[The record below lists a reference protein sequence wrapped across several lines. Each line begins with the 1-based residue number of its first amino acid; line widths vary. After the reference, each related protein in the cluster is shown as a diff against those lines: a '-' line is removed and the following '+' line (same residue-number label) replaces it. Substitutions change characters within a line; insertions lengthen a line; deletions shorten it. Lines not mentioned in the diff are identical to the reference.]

1 MKPIKLTMS
10 AFGPYR
16 EETIIDFDKLGE
28 SGLFLV
34 TGDTGAGKTTIFD
47 AISFALFNDVSGSNR
62 PVTSLRS
69 DFATTEDTYVELVF
83 EHKNKI
89 YTVRRTPPYERQKNR
104 GEGVTKNLADAS
116 LSYDDK
122 IITKTSNVNEK
133 IIEII
138 GINSKQFKQIAM
150 LAQGEFLNILFAKS
164 EDRTEVFRKIFET
177 DIYNIITKNL
187 YELAKN
193 NRAELDSLKMNFE
206 TNSENIIWKEKP
218 VSVEL
223 IDYKKIVEADIEQIL
238 NSLSNEIEEQ
248 KEEYKEVE
256 KEIEKIG
263 KDTKKLESK
272 IAKTKEQNK
281 KVEEYQMLK
290 ATKSILKEQ
299 EKSIKEDEKKV
310 KTNEKILA
318 SVLPKEKILE
328 KLKEEIK
335 KNNKQIKD
343 LEEKIELEKEIE
355 NENNENI
362 KRIEELKKI
371 LKEYAK
377 IQEENKKIQDLN
389 AKIDEI
395 AILNKEKESLVKKY
409 EKSNEKYQDK
419 VKEYLKQEDAF
430 FKEQAGIIAEK
441 LEKGKPCPVCGST
454 EHPIK
459 AKKSKSVLT
468 KEELEDLKKEKE
480 KLEKEDSKYK
490 EQITVVNTKYDSIL
504 AEIPESK
511 KSNFVLEK
519 YIEKIQKQKKEI
531 DEKKLNIKDKFETIY
546 YKVTEGYTDID
557 EFEFDEFKDEFN
569 RRIKEDADKMI
580 KNNTLLNNTKKIV
593 ENTDKEC
600 QEKYADFIETIKK
613 LGFKNEE
620 DYKKNLLGED
630 KIAEIKEKIEKY
642 KEKQISNKAKLE
654 TLEKEISK
662 KEIIDISKDEEQLDE
677 LVNKQKEQKKIQ
689 LKLKSNLDSN
699 EKFDKA
705 LKRTADLLKEQMVK
719 VAKIEELSKLASGTA
734 VGKRKIAFEQ
744 YVQATYF
751 DMIINEAN
759 KRLINMTD
767 NRYILLRKKSA
778 DKISEKMALDLDV
791 LDNYNGKI
799 RDVKSLSGGESFKA
813 ALALALG
820 LSDII
825 QSYSGGVVI
834 DTLFIDEG
842 FGTLDMESREQAVN
856 TLIQLAGDNKLI
868 GIISH
873 VTELQERLDKKIIV
887 SKTQNGSSL
896 VMEY

>member
-16 EETIIDFDKLGE
+16 EETIIDFEKLGE
-28 SGLFLV
+28 NGLFLV

-62 PVTSLRS
+62 PISSLRS
-69 DFATTEDTYVELVF
+69 DFAISEETYVELQF

-89 YTVRRTPPYERQKNR
+89 YTVRRTPPYERQKKS

-150 LAQGEFLNILFAKS
+150 LAQGEFINVLFAKS
-164 EDRTEVFRKIFET
+164 EDRTEIFRKIFET
-177 DIYNIITKNL
+177 EIYNIITKNL
-187 YELAKN
+187 CELAKN
-193 NRAELDSLKMNFE
+193 NRVELENLKINFE
-206 TNSENIIWKEKP
+206 TNSENIIWRNKP
-218 VSVEL
+218 INVEL

-238 NSLSNEIEEQ
+238 TSLSTEIEEQ
-248 KEEYKEVE
+248 KLEYKEFE
-256 KEIEKIG
+256 KEIDKIA
-263 KDTKKLESK
+263 KDSKKLENK
-272 IAKTKEQNK
+272 IIKTKEQNK
-281 KVEEYQMLK
+281 KIEEYQMLK
-290 ATKSILKEQ
+290 ATKNILKEQ
-299 EKSIKEDEKKV
+299 EKNIKEDEKKI
-310 KTNEKILA
+310 KTNEKIL
-318 SVLPKEKILE
+318 SLVLPKEKILE
-328 KLKEEIK
+328 KLSEEIE
-335 KNNKQIKD
+335 KNIKQIEE
-343 LEEKIELEKEIE
+343 LEETIEQEKETE
-355 NENNENI
+355 KENNENI
-362 KRIEELKKI
+362 KRIEEIKKVV
-371 LKEYAK
+371 KEYV
-377 IQEENKKIQDLN
+377 KIQDESKKVQNLN
-389 AKIDEI
+389 SKIDDI
-395 AILNKEKESLVKKY
+395 VKLNKEKDALVKKY
-409 EKSNEKYQDK
+409 EKSNKKYQDK

-441 LEKGKPCPVCGST
+441 LENGKPCPVCGST
-454 EHPIK
+454 EHPKK

-468 KEELEDLKKEKE
+468 KEELQKLKEEKE
-480 KLEKEDSKYK
+480 RLEKEDAKCK
-490 EQITVVNTKYDSIL
+490 EQITVINTKYDSIL
-504 AEIPESK
+504 ADIPESK
-511 KSNFVLEK
+511 KSNFNLEK
-519 YIEKIQKQKKEI
+519 YIEKVQKQKNEI
-531 DEKKLNIKDKFETIY
+531 DEKKSNTKEKFDTIY
-546 YKVTEGYTDID
+546 YKVTNGYVDID

-569 RRIKEDADKMI
+569 KRIKEDADKMI
-580 KNNTLLNNTKKIV
+580 KNKTLLTNTKKIK
-593 ENTDKEC
+593 ENANKEY
-600 QEKYADFIETIKK
+600 EERHKEFTETIKE

-620 DYKKNLLGED
+620 DYRKNLLNED
-630 KIAEIKEKIEKY
+630 EIAEIKEKIEKY
-642 KEKQISNKAKLE
+642 KEKRISNKTKLE
-654 TLEKEISK
+654 SLEKEVSK
-662 KEIIDISKDEEQLDE
+662 KEIIDISKDEEKLEE
-677 LVNKQKEQKKIQ
+677 LLHTQKEQKKTQ
-689 LKLKSNLDSN
+689 LRLKSNLDSN

-705 LKRTADLLKEQMVK
+705 LQKTADLLKEQMKK
-719 VAKIEELSKLASGTA
+719 VAKIEELSKIASGTA

-767 NRYILLRKKSA
+767 NRYMLLRKKSA
-778 DKISEKMALDLDV
+778 GKISEKMALDLDV

-842 FGTLDMESREQAVN
+842 FGTLDMESREQAIN

-873 VTELQERLDKKIIV
+873 VTELKERLDKKIIV
-887 SKTQNGSSL
+887 SKTQNGSKIA
-896 VMEY
+896 MEF

>member
-16 EETIIDFDKLGE
+16 EETIIDFEKIGE
-28 SGLFLV
+28 KGLFLV

-62 PVTSLRS
+62 PISSLRS
-69 DFATTEDTYVELVF
+69 DFATTEETYVELMF
-83 EHKNKI
+83 EHKNKM
-89 YTVRRTPPYERQKNR
+89 YTVRRTPSYERQKTR
-104 GEGVTKNLADAS
+104 GEGVTKNVADAS
-116 LSYDDK
+116 LAYDDK
-122 IITKTSNVNEK
+122 IITKTSSVNEK

-150 LAQGEFLNILFAKS
+150 LAQGEFIKVLFAKS

-187 YELAKN
+187 NELAKK
-193 NRAELDSLKMNFE
+193 NRIELDNLKINFE
-206 TNSENIIWKEKP
+206 TNAENIIWKEKP
-218 VSVEL
+218 ISIEL
-223 IDYKKIVEADIEQIL
+223 IDYKKIVEADIEEIL
-238 NSLSNEIEEQ
+238 SSLSNEIEKQ
-248 KEEYKEVE
+248 KQEYKEFE
-256 KEIEKIG
+256 KEIEKIS
-263 KDTKKLESK
+263 KDSKKIESK
-272 IAKTKEQNK
+272 IVKTKEQNK
-281 KVEEYQMLK
+281 KVEEYQILK
-290 ATKSILKEQ
+290 ATKNILKEQ
-299 EKSIKEDEKKV
+299 EKSIKEEEKKV

-328 KLKEEIK
+328 KLKEEME
-335 KNNKQIKD
+335 KNNKQIEE
-343 LEEKIELEKEIE
+343 LEETIEIEKETE
-355 NENNENI
+355 KENNENS
-362 KRIEELKKI
+362 KRIEEIKK
-371 LKEYAK
+371 LVKEYEK
-377 IQEENKKIQDLN
+377 IQDENKKIQDLN
-389 AKIDEI
+389 TKIEDI
-395 AILNKEKESLVKKY
+395 LKLNKEKEALVKKY

-454 EHPIK
+454 EHPVK
-459 AKKSKSVLT
+459 AKKSTSVLT
-468 KEELEDLKKEKE
+468 KDELEELKKEKE
-480 KLEKEDSKYK
+480 KLEKEASKYK
-490 EQITVVNTKYDSIL
+490 EEITIVKTKYDSII
-504 AEIPESK
+504 ANIPESN
-511 KSNFVLEK
+511 KSNFSLEK
-519 YIEKIQKQKKEI
+519 YIEKIQKQKNEI
-531 DEKKLNIKDKFETIY
+531 DEKKSKKEEEFETSY
-546 YKVTEGYTDID
+546 YKVTEGYVNID
-557 EFEFDEFKDEFN
+557 DFEFDEFKEEFN
-569 RRIKEDADKMI
+569 KRIKEDADKMI
-580 KNNTLLNNTKKIV
+580 KNKTLLSNTKKIN
-593 ENTDKEC
+593 ENVDKEY
-600 QEKYADFIETIKK
+600 QEKYMDFIDTIKK

-620 DYKKNLLGED
+620 DYEKNLLGEEE
-630 KIAEIKEKIEKY
+630 IAEIKERIEKY

-654 TLEKEISK
+654 ALEKEISK
-662 KEIIDISKDEEQLDE
+662 KEIIDISEDEEKLKE
-677 LVNKQKEQKKIQ
+677 LTDKQKEQKKIQ

-705 LKRTADLLKEQMVK
+705 LQKTANLLKEQMIK
-719 VAKIEELSKLASGTA
+719 VAKIDELSRLASGTA
-734 VGKRKIAFEQ
+734 VGKRRIAFEQ

-767 NRYILLRKKSA
+767 NRYMLLRKKSA

-842 FGTLDMESREQAVN
+842 FGTLDMESREQAIN

-873 VTELQERLDKKIIV
+873 VTELKERLDKKIIV
-887 SKTQNGSSL
+887 SKTQNGSNV